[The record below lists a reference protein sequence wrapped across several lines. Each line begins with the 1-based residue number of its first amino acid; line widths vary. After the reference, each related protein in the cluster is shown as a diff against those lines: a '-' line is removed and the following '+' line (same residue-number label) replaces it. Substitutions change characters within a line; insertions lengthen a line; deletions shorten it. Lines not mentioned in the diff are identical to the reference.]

1 MLTQIEWWGG
11 VIFVLGALTY
21 RMVMGALER
30 PADGF
35 PWYRL
40 MMHVFFL
47 APAAL
52 LAGYFYPLTQPAL
65 QYGYLALLA
74 VSLLVVAVML
84 VQEMT
89 GDSG

>member
-30 PADGF
+30 PTDGI

-47 APAAL
+47 AR
-52 LAGYFYPLTQPAL
+52 PLCWRATSTR
-65 QYGYLALLA
+65 
-74 VSLLVVAVML
+74 SLSPRCNTA
-84 VQEMT
+84 T
-89 GDSG
+89 WRCWPSRCWWWP